1 MPTRADA
8 ERYRR
13 TIVVIVVATLTW
25 IVVAATIVRARH
37 ADANA
42 YPAGAGVK
50 ADLRHCRRGGQHSRC
65 SNKTNRE
72 LSHDGPPLEYLVR
85 KTLEEKP
92 RSTACAIFGRRFRAK
107 INEQILRKLWNKLR
121 FDRYACCSAHSAAT
135 RKSCGA
141 SSCSGLL
148 PLSQDWKRSR

>member
-37 ADANA
+37 ADANT

-65 SNKTNRE
+65 CNKTNRG

-85 KTLEEKP
+85 KTLEEKR
-92 RSTACAIFGRRFRAK
+92 RSAPYG
-107 INEQILRKLWNKLR
+107 ILV
-121 FDRYACCSAHSAAT
+121 AGSA
-135 RKSCGA
+135 
-141 SSCSGLL
+141 
-148 PLSQDWKRSR
+148 QN